1 MITSE
6 IVLDLMKDK
15 KVLNK
20 ESEYQEEIIER
31 YKALKNHFD
40 EDYPLDLLKSNRPG
54 EEEWMLNERI
64 RVWESP
70 TIAAVHRVENLL
82 HKIRQADDFQ
92 IYWNVD
98 EVETGI
104 PKERSLQN
112 YLTYGLPGVRNLED
126 WVFQVFQKA
135 YLADPNAFIFV
146 GPDIYELE
154 YTDDFSQP
162 FPQIIGS
169 EKILEVSDSHIFF
182 ELTEREDKIRRFVGI
197 DKNSAW
203 FITYDKKDQID
214 DKVIYTEFVRPNIFR
229 DYPIKEVGSIVS
241 EMEGKVIVYDSILAG
256 AIPSWNQALRRAD
269 DDNIIWIKFAY
280 PKEWEISSGSC
291 KKCKGSGKIG
301 TDTCKTC
308 AGEGNIKTETPFN
321 KLVINATKAN
331 ALNPN
336 VAAIPTPP
344 IGQIERP
351 VEVIKMFGEEIDRQI
366 DKGYR
371 ALGLENLNL
380 VPLATSGESKIQ
392 DKKEVHTFLYQ
403 VAVVY
408 VDRYEWITKQI
419 YLYQFGSLQNVVI
432 SEDQMKKALPNITI
446 PTEYDILS
454 ADAIAQSLALA
465 KDKGF
470 GPEIINGLERDLL
483 VKQYGENSESVK
495 RQRIINIL
503 DPLPNLTPTD
513 KTLYREAGMVS
524 DLDAIISV
532 KLNAYINQF
541 VALDKKWWDKTYEQ
555 MKNDL
560 IQAAQSDLQSI
571 KSSNLSRVDLE
582 A

>member
-20 ESEYQEEIIER
+20 ESEYQEEIVER

-40 EDYPLDLLKSNRPG
+40 EDYPLELLKSNRPG

-70 TIAAVHRVENLL
+70 TIAAIHRVENLL

-92 IYWNVD
+92 IYWNID

-104 PKERSLQN
+104 PKERSLEK

-135 YLADPNAFIFV
+135 YLSDPNAFIFV

-169 EKILEVSDSHIFF
+169 EKILEVSDNHIFF
-182 ELTEREDKIRRFVGI
+182 DLTEREDQIRRFVGI

-214 DKVIYTEFVRPNIFR
+214 DKVIYTEFVRPNIFK

-301 TDTCKTC
+301 VDTCKTC

-408 VDRYEWITKQI
+408 IDRYEWITKQI
-419 YLYQFGSLQNVVI
+419 YLYQFGNLQNIVI
-432 SEDQMKKALPNITI
+432 SEDQMKKALPQITI

-532 KLNAYINQF
+532 KLVSYINRF
-541 VALDKKWWDKTYEQ
+541 VSLNDKWWNKTFEE
-555 MKNDL
+555 MRNDL
-560 IQAAQSDLQSI
+560 IEAGTADLQSI
-571 KSSNLSRVDLE
+571 RASRVNTIDIE

>member
-20 ESEYQEEIIER
+20 ESEYQEEIVER

-40 EDYPLDLLKSNRPG
+40 EDYPLDLLRSNRPG

-70 TIAAVHRVENLL
+70 TIAAIHRVENLL

-92 IYWNVD
+92 IYWNID
-98 EVETGI
+98 EVDTGI
-104 PKERSLQN
+104 PKERSLEK
-112 YLTYGLPGVRNLED
+112 YLTYQIPVVKNLED
-126 WVFQVFQKA
+126 YTFQVFQNA
-135 YLADPNAFIFV
+135 YLFDPNSRQFN
-146 GPDIYELE
+146 GPDVYELE
-154 YTDDFSQP
+154 FTEDFSKP
-162 FPQIIGS
+162 YPQIIKS
-169 EKILEVSDSHIFF
+169 EQILKVGQDYFFF
-182 ELTEREDKIRRFVGI
+182 ELTEREDQIRKFIGI

-214 DKVIYTEFVRPNIFR
+214 DKVVYTEFVRPNIFK
-229 DYPIKEVGSIVS
+229 DYPIKAVGSVVS
-241 EMEGKVIVYDSILAG
+241 EIVDNTIVYDSILAG

-408 VDRYEWITKQI
+408 VDSYYWNAKQT

-532 KLNAYINQF
+532 KLVSYINRF
-541 VALDKKWWDKTYEQ
+541 VSLNDKWWNKTFEE
-555 MKNDL
+555 MRNDL

-571 KSSNLSRVDLE
+571 KSSNLSRVELE